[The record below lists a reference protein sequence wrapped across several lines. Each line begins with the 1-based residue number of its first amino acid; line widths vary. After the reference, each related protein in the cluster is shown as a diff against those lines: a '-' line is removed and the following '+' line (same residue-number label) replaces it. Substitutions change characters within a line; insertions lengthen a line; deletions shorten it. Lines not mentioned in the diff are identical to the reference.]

1 MSNHPP
7 GPHPTHAE
15 PTPERT
21 KVTVP
26 PEPPTAPPPGYGYP
40 PPYGPPMTAPP
51 APAPRSRWRAIAIGL
66 AVALALAGAATAGAV
81 LTGSDQEAPEPKAAP
96 TPATSP
102 DPDNY
107 RLLTDT
113 EKTFARAFTKKAAE
127 LGLGIPWA
135 GQSPERVRT
144 NIQGMTQSC
153 AYGQEQRIA
162 TSPGLPREQAIAL
175 DNLTITHL
183 CPSYVGPAA
192 PPPAP
197 VPAITPGGG
206 STDSSPTGLANQ
218 FHGYALVQCSLQE
231 YQAVTT
237 VTRMSALGTTA
248 YASLRMDT
256 TLPAGSSNQG
266 NLIMSCFKGM
276 SGKFMKD
283 TTGFISVYAGDGSTL
298 VLSTF

>member
-1 MSNHPP
+1 M
-7 GPHPTHAE
+7 
-15 PTPERT
+15 
-21 KVTVP
+21 TVP
-26 PEPPTAPPPGYGYP
+26 PEPPIAPPPGYGYP
-40 PPYGPPMTAPP
+40 PPYGPQIAAPP
-51 APAPRSRWRAIAIGL
+51 APTSRNRWRAITIGL
-66 AVALALAGAATAGAV
+66 AVMLALAGAATAGAV
-81 LTGSDQEAPEPKAAP
+81 LTGGDEQTPKPKAAP

-107 RLLTDT
+107 QLLTDT
-113 EKTFARAFTKKAAE
+113 EKTFARTFTKKAAE

-175 DNLTITHL
+175 DNLTITYL

-192 PPPAP
+192 PAPAPAP
-197 VPAITPGGG
+197 VPAVTPGGG

-218 FHGYALVQCSLQE
+218 FHGYALVQCSSQE

-237 VTRMSALGTTA
+237 VTRMIASGTAA

-256 TLPAGSSNQG
+256 TLPAGSNNQG

-276 SGKFMKD
+276 SGKFMKG
-283 TTGFISVYAGDGSTL
+283 TTGLIGVYASDGSTL